1 MLRLTRLLPLL
12 ALGISA
18 LAMADEPQLYRW
30 TDAQGTV
37 HYSDQPPA
45 QPASDLTASD
55 IPSFPPVDPVKL
67 AQQQADLLAQVA
79 ALQQLTQA
87 QLAQQAQA
95 AALAQQRAELA
106 ALQAGQAVQG
116 QAAEAAS
123 AEPIYVSSA
132 FVPRVYR
139 ANLYLPASHRMSAPH
154 PRVAPPLS
162 TRSPGSLSLKP

>member
-1 MLRLTRLLPLL
+1 MLNLPRLLPLL
-12 ALGISA
+12 ALGVSA
-18 LAMADEPQLYRW
+18 IAVADDPQLYRW

-45 QPASDLTASD
+45 QPAPDLTASD
-55 IPSFPPVDPVKL
+55 IPSFPPADPVKL
-67 AQQQADLLAQVA
+67 AQRQADLLAQVA

-95 AALAQQRAELA
+95 TALAQQRAEFA
-106 ALQAGQAVQG
+106 ALQAEQAAQAQAVET
-116 QAAEAAS
+116 AP

-139 ANLYLPASHRMSAPH
+139 ANLYLPGHRVSG
-154 PRVAPPLS
+154 PR
-162 TRSPGSLSLKP
+162 